1 MRHLR
6 QRFKTMHFAALA
18 VFTFTCCSGCSLG
31 DALLDGVFLG
41 TSETVG
47 TLLSNA
53 FLG

>member
-6 QRFKTMHFAALA
+6 QRFKAMQLAALT
-18 VFTFTCCSGCSLG
+18 VFTFTYCSGCSLG

-41 TSETVG
+41 VSETVG

-53 FLG
+53 FVG

>member
-6 QRFKTMHFAALA
+6 QRFKTMKFAALA
-18 VFTFTCCSGCSLG
+18 VFTLTCCSGCSLG
-31 DALLDGVFLG
+31 EALIDGAFLG
-41 TSETVG
+41 ASETVG